1 MSSLRKR
8 GGIVLFV
15 YFVTFSMVYVL
26 FYPFSLFFCYR
37 EREEYRK
44 AVPSVIRAVRI
55 YDSVVNTFLRGS
67 VTKPNYF
74 LVHNFNN
81 LSFVTF
87 SEDVVR

>member
-1 MSSLRKR
+1 
-8 GGIVLFV
+8 
-15 YFVTFSMVYVL
+15 MVYVL
-26 FYPFSLFFCYR
+26 FYPFSLFFFCYR

-55 YDSVVNTFLRGS
+55 YDSVVNIFLRGS

-74 LVHNFNN
+74 LGHNFNN